1 MRRYLCI
8 LALLVLLSYAD
19 NEPWQ
24 YPPSGFATMTHYDLP
39 RDYVASCG
47 CTPASTHYPTAA
59 LSQLAFGSSVAYG
72 PGCGQ
77 CFNLSLL
84 NTFLSDPPFF
94 PPVTK
99 SIIIKVTDLCPG
111 STWCGATPNKPN
123 QAGHFLNFDL
133 AFPSA
138 AIPSDFFPSNQSLYG
153 YTDFG
158 VWNISYAAVPCQKE
172 WAGFSNAAAL
182 GSVTNLGNGVCCPAD
197 PFVSDE
203 HFRMYHCVGFN
214 SVSLQT
220 QPNTTC
226 PSYSLQNGIPPP
238 NTSTT
243 GLALRRTNIPYTLA
257 AFVSSSYLA
266 LTAGDCSIW

>member
-1 MRRYLCI
+1 MDRILYV
-8 LALLVLLSYAD
+8 LALLPFLSFAD
-19 NEPWQ
+19 NQTYQ
-24 YPPSGFATMTHYDLP
+24 YPSLGFATMTHYGLP
-39 RDYVASCG
+39 QDFVASCG

-59 LSQLAFGSSVAYG
+59 LSQLAYGSSDAYG
-72 PGCGQ
+72 PGCGR

-84 NTFLSDPPFF
+84 NTFLSNPPFY
-94 PPVTK
+94 PPNPK

-133 AFPSA
+133 AFPSP

-158 VWNISYAAVPCQKE
+158 VWNISYEAVPCLNE

-182 GSVTNLGNGVCCPAD
+182 GSVTNLGESVCCPAD
-197 PFVSDE
+197 P
-203 HFRMYHCVGFN
+203 
-214 SVSLQT
+214 LT

-226 PSYSLQNGIPPP
+226 PSYSLQNGIPP

-243 GLALRRTNIPYTLA
+243 GFALRGI
-257 AFVSSSYLA
+257 SSSYTVAAFIFSLYLA
-266 LTAGDCSIW
+266 LVACVFY